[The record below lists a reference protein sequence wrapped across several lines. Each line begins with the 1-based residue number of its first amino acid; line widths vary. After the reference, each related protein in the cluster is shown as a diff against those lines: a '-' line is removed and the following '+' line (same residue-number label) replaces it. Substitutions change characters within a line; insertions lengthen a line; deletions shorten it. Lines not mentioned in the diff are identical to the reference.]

1 MRMVIM
7 GPPGAGKGPQA
18 TVIAESFGIP
28 HISTGAIFR
37 ENVGQ
42 GTDLGRE
49 AKGYMDRGEY
59 VPDLVVNG
67 MVADRLAQPDTESGF
82 LLDGYPRTV
91 DQLHELNHLLTAANR
106 PLERAIEI
114 TVNTEEVIQRLLKR
128 AEIEGRADDT
138 EDVIRRRME
147 VYAAETEPLIALYS
161 EQGILLRVDGMGS
174 IDEVSERIL
183 AALRG

>member
-7 GPPGAGKGPQA
+7 GPPGAGKGTQA

-82 LLDGYPRTV
+82 LR
-91 DQLHELNHLLTAANR
+91 
-106 PLERAIEI
+106 
-114 TVNTEEVIQRLLKR
+114 
-128 AEIEGRADDT
+128 
-138 EDVIRRRME
+138 
-147 VYAAETEPLIALYS
+147 
-161 EQGILLRVDGMGS
+161 
-174 IDEVSERIL
+174 
-183 AALRG
+183 